1 MLKHS
6 WEMRTLSS
14 IRQKRSKKKQT
25 RYILTTSK
33 QAVRR
38 RKKPFV
44 EVEVEECL
52 IASDETQTEEFK
64 TFMGNHIKAEKD
76 LVYEVVKLTPFYAT
90 TVDSKRKDVTL
101 EALEEAVPE
110 KYMALLD
117 KEISAAFEDDVS
129 IASKDLTQ
137 LPRGNKHNDYLPVN
151 DV

>member
-1 MLKHS
+1 
-6 WEMRTLSS
+6 
-14 IRQKRSKKKQT
+14 
-25 RYILTTSK
+25 
-33 QAVRR
+33 
-38 RKKPFV
+38 
-44 EVEVEECL
+44 
-52 IASDETQTEEFK
+52 
-64 TFMGNHIKAEKD
+64 MGNHIKAEKD

-137 LPRGNKHNDYLPVN
+137 LPRGNKHNDYLPTSSYSTMYHHCQCRKESAFITACILIQTTTIFVTLMPHLSIL
-151 DV
+151 